1 MYMLQ
6 WRTLWCVLFNVIKVL
21 FLKFVMNDR
30 RWTFTESDGTCLVD
44 VLCIDL
50 VSTFI
55 IFFSPWNGEY

>member
-21 FLKFVMNDR
+21 FLKFVMNHR

-44 VLCIDL
+44 VL
-50 VSTFI
+50 
-55 IFFSPWNGEY
+55 